1 MSHILHG
8 KQNKAHGT
16 IQEYFKMSH
25 QPTKTFHTYEI
36 IELRKRKLRL
46 KVKNKNCIPD
56 LKPFYTSR
64 VQIFLMW
71 SIIVVS

>member
-1 MSHILHG
+1 MSHILRG

-46 KVKNKNCIPD
+46 KVKNKNYIPD
-56 LKPFYTSR
+56 L
-64 VQIFLMW
+64 
-71 SIIVVS
+71 

>member
-1 MSHILHG
+1 MSHILRG

-46 KVKNKNCIPD
+46 K
-56 LKPFYTSR
+56 LYTRSLTLLH
-64 VQIFLMW
+64 QQGPYMDPLT
-71 SIIVVS
+71 

>member
-1 MSHILHG
+1 MSHILRG
-8 KQNKAHGT
+8 KQNMAHGT

-46 KVKNKNCIPD
+46 KVKD
-56 LKPFYTSR
+56 
-64 VQIFLMW
+64 
-71 SIIVVS
+71 